1 MKPGSNMQLSKKSL
15 AEELAGRLQEQFMS
29 GKFEVGEK
37 LPPNLFFRINRR
49 FIVAF
54 DAIREMIRYSGSR
67 IKVVLHPPL
76 AEGEEAF
83 VSTDRVPD
91 FRQWLNR

>member
-1 MKPGSNMQLSKKSL
+1 MYFKYYPSAPFFTMRETHSL
-15 AEELAGRLQEQFMS
+15 KIKNCRDNPKNPFSEGFMAD
-29 GKFEVGEK
+29 GLECY
-37 LPPNLFFRINRR
+37 R
-49 FIVAF
+49 FSHCLK
-54 DAIREMIRYSGSR
+54 SGSR